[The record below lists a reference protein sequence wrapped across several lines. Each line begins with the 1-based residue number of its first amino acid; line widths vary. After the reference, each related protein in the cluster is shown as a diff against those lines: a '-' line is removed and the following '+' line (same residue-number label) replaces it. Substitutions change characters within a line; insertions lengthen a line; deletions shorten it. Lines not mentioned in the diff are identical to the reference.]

1 MPKVTLIDYT
11 GCGAMRSWS
20 DGPDGQYAARLL
32 AFTKQTRLQMTPD
45 GFEAFLR
52 KPWSEIEPEIA
63 YMARTIPS
71 SWEFVD
77 CTFTIQNVTRAA
89 AQQITRTR
97 FTPMDG
103 DIFGSYAM
111 QSQRVT
117 DMSEVTFDVP
127 AGIFEA
133 KLGDEYSSVMRD
145 SLAGYA
151 GLIGDGADLQDARG
165 VLPMNSHCNLVVK
178 YNLRSLSEMFRKRES
193 LRVQGEFVDIVR
205 LMRAEIERVWPWSA
219 PFFIPKD
226 QVAIEIIERIAKTLP
241 QHDQRELAKAAD
253 LLKV

>member
-1 MPKVTLIDYT
+1 MLKVTLIDFT
-11 GCGAMRSWS
+11 GANFGKGSEDRKE
-20 DGPDGQYAARLL
+20 YAARLL
-32 AFTKQTRLQMTPD
+32 AFTKNTRLQMTPD
-45 GFEAFLR
+45 GFADWLE
-52 KPWSEIEPEIA
+52 KPWFEIEPEIA

-77 CTFTIQNVTRAA
+77 ATFTIQNVTRAA

-117 DMSEVTFDVP
+117 DMSDVTFDVP
-127 AGIFEA
+127 PGIVESGTQA
-133 KLGDEYSSVMRD
+133 LYSQAAYAAID
-145 SLAGYA
+145 GYA
-151 GLIGDGADLQDARG
+151 ELLRNGADPQDARG

-178 YNLRSLSEMFRKRES
+178 YNLRNLAELFRKRES

-205 LMRAEIERVWPWSA
+205 AMRAQIEGVWPWST
-219 PFFIPKD
+219 PFFVPKD
-226 QVAIEIIERIAKTLP
+226 AVAIEIIERIAATLP
-241 QHDQRELAKAAD
+241 QAEMRELAKAAD
-253 LLKV
+253 LLKVS